1 MIPEGAIRLGKKS
14 SCPRK
19 EEAMRT
25 IYVTDLDGTLLNTE
39 SRINPESLS
48 IINELVEQ
56 GMLFTYATAR
66 SLESASVVTEG
77 LRLTMPVIV
86 YNGAFIMR
94 PRTQEPSLTGDNLFS
109 GGPSFPEN
117 NSFPG
122 EISLLRQNLFPGE
135 ILYSQFFTREE
146 AGFIRENLEK
156 AGISPLVYSFIRERE
171 SVSWNTARENE
182 GIKHYLS
189 NRRWDR
195 RLRPLESA
203 EGLYDGNI
211 FYYTCIGE
219 KEELMPLYEV
229 FSRDRR
235 LRCTIQQELYRPE
248 YWCEVMPGKATKAQA
263 IRTLKDMYS
272 CDRVVSFGD
281 AINDI
286 PMFELSDECYAV
298 ENAVPELKRAATGIV
313 GSNVGDGVAKWLR
326 ENVK

>member
-1 MIPEGAIRLGKKS
+1 MISEDVIRLGKKS

-25 IYVTDLDGTLLNTE
+25 LYVTDLDGTLLNTE

-94 PRTQEPSLTGDNLFS
+94 PRTQEPSL
-109 GGPSFPEN
+109 
-117 NSFPG
+117 
-122 EISLLRQNLFPGE
+122 PGE

-263 IRTLKDMYS
+263 IRTLKDMYG

-298 ENAVPELKRAATGIV
+298 ENAVPELKSAATGIV
-313 GSNVGDGVAKWLR
+313 GSNDGDGVAKWLR

>member
-1 MIPEGAIRLGKKS
+1 
-14 SCPRK
+14 
-19 EEAMRT
+19 MRT
-25 IYVTDLDGTLLNTE
+25 LYVTDLDGTLLNTE

-94 PRTQEPSLTGDNLFS
+94 PRTQEPSL
-109 GGPSFPEN
+109 
-117 NSFPG
+117 
-122 EISLLRQNLFPGE
+122 PGE

-263 IRTLKDMYS
+263 IRTLKDMYG

-298 ENAVPELKRAATGIV
+298 ENAVSELKSAATGIV
-313 GSNVGDGVAKWLR
+313 GSNDGDGVAKWLR

>member
-1 MIPEGAIRLGKKS
+1 
-14 SCPRK
+14 
-19 EEAMRT
+19 MRT
-25 IYVTDLDGTLLNTE
+25 LYVTDLDGTLLNTE

-94 PRTQEPSLTGDNLFS
+94 PRQEAS
-109 GGPSFPEN
+109 
-117 NSFPG
+117 
-122 EISLLRQNLFPGE
+122 RPGE

-263 IRTLKDMYS
+263 IRTLKDMYG

-298 ENAVPELKRAATGIV
+298 ENAVPELKSAATGIV
-313 GSNVGDGVAKWLR
+313 GSNDGDGVAKWLR

>member
-1 MIPEGAIRLGKKS
+1 
-14 SCPRK
+14 
-19 EEAMRT
+19 MRT
-25 IYVTDLDGTLLNTE
+25 LYVTDLDGTLLNTE

-77 LRLTMPVIV
+77 LRLAMPVIV

-94 PRTQEPSLTGDNLFS
+94 PRTQEPSL
-109 GGPSFPEN
+109 
-117 NSFPG
+117 
-122 EISLLRQNLFPGE
+122 PGE

-263 IRTLKDMYS
+263 IRTLKDMYG

-298 ENAVPELKRAATGIV
+298 ENAVPELKSAATGIV
-313 GSNVGDGVAKWLR
+313 GSNDGDGVAKWLR

>member
-1 MIPEGAIRLGKKS
+1 MISEDVIRLGKKS

-25 IYVTDLDGTLLNTE
+25 LYVTDLDGTLLNTE

-94 PRTQEPSLTGDNLFS
+94 PRTQEPSL
-109 GGPSFPEN
+109 
-117 NSFPG
+117 
-122 EISLLRQNLFPGE
+122 PGE

-263 IRTLKDMYS
+263 IRTLKDMYG
-272 CDRVVSFGD
+272 CDGVVSFGD

-298 ENAVPELKRAATGIV
+298 ENAVPELKSAATGIV
-313 GSNVGDGVAKWLR
+313 GSNDGDGVAKWLR